1 MTGSTSVPGQPG
13 TERVRPILMVIDDEP
28 QVLRSLYDLFRSR
41 YQVETFERAED
52 ALGALTGL
60 NPPVVMSDQRMPG
73 MTGVEFLSAVRLR
86 LPDATRLLFTGY
98 SDLETVIAA
107 VNEGQIYRYIAK
119 PWDAQELAT
128 VVRQAFEQNAL
139 LVERRQLIADLHLAN
154 TRLAES
160 NRLKEQFIEV
170 ASHELNTPV
179 GVILGM
185 AELWGM
191 SIGETASPKERFWV
205 DRIRQAGRRL
215 AITVERM
222 IHLLNTDRLSE
233 TLQVK
238 PTNLGLLL
246 EQVTGELQPFLQAR
260 RQVLQVALAPDLG
273 QANLDADKIGDALM
287 NLVLNAIKFTPDEG
301 TIRVAAGPDGP
312 DRVKVEVS
320 DTGIG
325 IAAEEVPFL
334 FQPFFTGYDSRH
346 HSSGDY
352 QFGKR
357 GIGLGLNL
365 VKRFVE
371 MHGGTVSVE
380 SELGHGSTF
389 SMVLPRTFDPH
400 AGHLVPAGVGV
411 QPVPEGV
418 PGPLAASGSGIQGDA
433 AR

>member
-1 MTGSTSVPGQPG
+1 
-13 TERVRPILMVIDDEP
+13 
-28 QVLRSLYDLFRSR
+28 
-41 YQVETFERAED
+41 
-52 ALGALTGL
+52 
-60 NPPVVMSDQRMPG
+60 
-73 MTGVEFLSAVRLR
+73 
-86 LPDATRLLFTGY
+86 
-98 SDLETVIAA
+98 
-107 VNEGQIYRYIAK
+107 
-119 PWDAQELAT
+119 
-128 VVRQAFEQNAL
+128 
-139 LVERRQLIADLHLAN
+139 
-154 TRLAES
+154 
-160 NRLKEQFIEV
+160 
-170 ASHELNTPV
+170 
-179 GVILGM
+179 
-185 AELWGM
+185 
-191 SIGETASPKERFWV
+191 
-205 DRIRQAGRRL
+205 
-215 AITVERM
+215 M

-400 AGHLVPAGVGV
+400 AGHLGPAGVGV

-418 PGPLAASGSGIQGDA
+418 PGPLAASGSGIPGDA